1 MQRKFI
7 ITTFA
12 VLFVGCAAIY
22 VFFAFEEGNTERIF
36 QRVTFDYPQAI
47 DFPEIAIPEIPFK
60 LNSDSLKVVEKRIKY
75 GDSFYRIMQSMRI
88 ERDKINQINRQ
99 ISVKVDLA
107 NFQKGAPYTV
117 YYDLKGEP
125 IKMDYTIDEYNR
137 LRLDFERVTAR
148 VIELPIEVK
157 EGHIQGDIYGSL
169 IGSLSNAGAPE
180 DLADKII
187 TLFAWEIDFKHLL
200 AGDQFDIY
208 YQQKLV
214 NEKVVGSENILA
226 ARLVHNG
233 QDHYAYYFEK
243 DSVSGYFDQK
253 GRNLSHGP
261 VKGAI
266 VTSLFSRRRL
276 HPVRRTYRAH
286 KGMDFMADEGTP
298 VLAMNE
304 GKVVAARYHYGN
316 GNYVKIE
323 HSDDLMTQYL
333 HLSKIDSTIKEGA
346 RVRVQQVI
354 GYVGNTGLS
363 SGPHLCLRV
372 WDKGTQRDPLDYDF
386 PRFPGIGEQDAMA
399 FTELKQRYFQ
409 VNI

>member
-7 ITTFA
+7 ISTLS
-12 VLFVGCAAIY
+12 VLFVGCIAFYVLFIY
-22 VFFAFEEGNTERIF
+22 EQGNTERIL
-36 QRVTFDYPQAI
+36 QRVNFDYPRVL

-60 LNSDSLKVVEKRIKY
+60 INSDSLKVVEKRIKY
-75 GDSFYRIMQSMRI
+75 GDSFYRIMKSLRV

-99 ISVKVDLA
+99 ISVKIDLA

-117 YYDLKGEP
+117 YYDLEGAP
-125 IKMDYTIDEYNR
+125 IKMDYSIDEYNW

-148 VIELPIEVK
+148 VIELPVEVK

-169 IGSLSNAGAPE
+169 IGSLGNAGAPE
-180 DLADKII
+180 DLADKVI
-187 TLFAWEIDFKHLL
+187 TLFAWEIDFKNLL

-208 YQQKLV
+208 YQEKLV
-214 NEKVVGSENILA
+214 NEKVVGSESILA
-226 ARLVHNG
+226 ARLRHNG

-243 DSVSGYFDQK
+243 DSISGYFDQE

-298 VLAMNE
+298 VLAMNK

-323 HSDDLMTQYL
+323 HSDELMTQYL
-333 HLSKIDSTIKEGA
+333 HLSEIDSTIKEGA
-346 RVRVQQVI
+346 EVSAQQVI

-372 WDKGTQRDPLDYDF
+372 WYKGVQRDPLDYDF
-386 PRFPGIGEQDAMA
+386 PRFPGIREQDSVA
-399 FTELKQRYFQ
+399 FNNLKQQYFQ
-409 VNI
+409 MNL